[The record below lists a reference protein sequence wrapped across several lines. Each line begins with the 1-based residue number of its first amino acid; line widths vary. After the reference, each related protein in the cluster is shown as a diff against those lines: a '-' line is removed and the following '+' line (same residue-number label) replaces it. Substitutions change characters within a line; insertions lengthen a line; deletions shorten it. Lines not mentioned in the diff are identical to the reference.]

1 MEDDVKLMK
10 YIDERCESGKKN
22 LSDYASL
29 IHNDSTDKISTN
41 VGGIADIGTVLS
53 TLAQAV
59 ADIGTQI
66 AELTEKVEGKE
77 TK

>member
-22 LSDYASL
+22 LSDYASA
-29 IHNDSTDKISTN
+29 IHDESTDKISTN
-41 VGGIADIGTVLS
+41 VGGIDDIGTVLS
-53 TLAQAV
+53 DLTQAV
-59 ADIGTQI
+59 ADLGTQI